1 MDWYTI
7 IKDNFAAIGT
17 LAGVIIG
24 LLGAFVQAL
33 MTKNLDLKQKELDA
47 QRTYREK
54 NLVSPIITFVDE
66 MLQMMDSAYWDMKDG
81 NPPGVDKNLDKH
93 RDKEGMIK
101 ARISAFNDKDLV
113 EAFNLLSAKYGS
125 FWEYLRQND
134 LSKAYDEK
142 ESAHKQAGIIFDR
155 IKPRLTK

>member
-1 MDWYTI
+1 MDWYTL

-24 LLGAFVQAL
+24 LLGAFVQAF
-33 MTKNLDLKQKELDA
+33 MTKRLDLKQKELDA

-66 MLQMMDSAYWDMKDG
+66 MLQMMDKAYWDMMDG
-81 NPPGVDKNLDKH
+81 NPPGIDKNLVKH

-101 ARISAFNDKDLV
+101 ARISAFSDEELV
-113 EAFNLLSAKYGS
+113 EAFNTLSVKYGR
-125 FWEYLRQND
+125 FWGCLRQNE

-142 ESAHKQAGIIFDR
+142 EEAHKQAGIIFDG

>member
-7 IKDNFAAIGT
+7 IKDNFAVIGT

-33 MTKNLDLKQKELDA
+33 ITKNIELKQKELDA
-47 QRTYREK
+47 QSAYREK

-66 MLQMMDSAYWDMKDG
+66 MLQIMDSAYWDTKDEKLP
-81 NPPGVDKNLDKH
+81 NVDEILEKH
-93 RDKEGMIK
+93 RIRDGMIK
-101 ARISAFNDKDLV
+101 ARISAFNDKELI
-113 EAFNLLSAKYGS
+113 EAFHVLSAKYGV
-125 FWEYLRQND
+125 FWEHLRQND
-134 LSKAYDEK
+134 LSKAFDEMGT
-142 ESAHKQAGIIFDR
+142 AYKQAGIIFDR